1 MRIFIAREVKAVIR
15 RRGEKKLT
23 LSVFSPV
30 SRKYGP
36 QRNSANAFW
45 MYPTGVE
52 RRSFTIAFS
61 SQSISVLCTFDEYFT
76 TRNVALKAASFC
88 TKMKFIKQLCEITS
102 DLSLPT
108 VPRIFLWRSLKN
120 FHPFKKEG
128 EIFFSAGQIKDW
140 NLFLE
145 ILFHSIFSKEMLI
158 FENVI

>member
-76 TRNVALKAASFC
+76 TRNVALKAASFLHENEVHQ
-88 TKMKFIKQLCEITS
+88 TTLRDHK
-102 DLSLPT
+102 
-108 VPRIFLWRSLKN
+108 RSLASYGTSN
-120 FHPFKKEG
+120 ISMTIFKE
-128 EIFFSAGQIKDW
+128 FSP
-140 NLFLE
+140 
-145 ILFHSIFSKEMLI
+145 
-158 FENVI
+158 V